1 MIKKKWVCK
10 LFIQREGLD
19 VTSSGFKNLCKSQ
32 QVDGKGFHLNKMFV
46 LKIQHFQIEK

>member
-1 MIKKKWVCK
+1 MCFMIKKKNGGVY

-32 QVDGKGFHLNKMFV
+32 QVDGKGFHSK
-46 LKIQHFQIEK
+46 EKCL